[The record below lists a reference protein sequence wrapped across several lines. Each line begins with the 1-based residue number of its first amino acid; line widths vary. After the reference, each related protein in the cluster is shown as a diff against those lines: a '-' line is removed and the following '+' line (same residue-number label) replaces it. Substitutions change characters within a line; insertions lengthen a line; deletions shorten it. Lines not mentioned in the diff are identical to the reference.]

1 MDERTVQDRLVEA
14 AEVLFCQRGFD
25 DTGVREIAAAAGCN
39 VASINYYFGGK
50 DRLYIEVWRRQ
61 LAIMRETRTAGIR
74 KAMSGNELP
83 SLEELLKSYARSF
96 FEPLADESGLSV
108 GQGHCRF
115 VELMIREMVDPRLP
129 ADMFVTE
136 MVSPVMAVLT
146 EAIQTVCPWLKP
158 PTVQRMILSVVGQLM
173 YVVAARRMFERC
185 DCANLPRLNPE
196 EMIDHI
202 VRFSAAAIRGYEK
215 GERE

>member
-1 MDERTVQDRLVEA
+1 MDDKSVQDRLTEA
-14 AEVLFCQRGFD
+14 AEVLFCQRGFK

-50 DRLYIEVWRRQ
+50 DKLYIEVWRRQ
-61 LAIMRETRTAGIR
+61 LTVMREARIAGIR
-74 KAMSGNELP
+74 KVMSGGERP
-83 SLEELLKSYARSF
+83 SLEELLKSYAQSF
-96 FEPLADESGLSV
+96 YEPLVDEVGRPD

-115 VELMIREMVDPRLP
+115 MELMIREMIDPRLP
-129 ADMFVTE
+129 AEMFVTE
-136 MVSPVMAVLT
+136 MISPVMAVLR

-158 PTVQRMILSVVGQLM
+158 STIQHMILSVVGQLV

-185 DCANLPRLNPE
+185 DCADLPRLDSE

-202 VRFSAAAIRGYEK
+202 VRFSAAGVRGYAKE
-215 GERE
+215 ERE

>member
-61 LAIMRETRTAGIR
+61 LAIMRETRTGGIR
-74 KAMSGNELP
+74 KVMSGNELP

-96 FEPLADESGLSV
+96 LEPLADESGLSV

-158 PTVQRMILSVVGQLM
+158 PTVQRMILSVVGQLV

>member
-146 EAIQTVCPWLKP
+146 DAIQTVCPWLKP
-158 PTVQRMILSVVGQLM
+158 PTVQRMILSVVGQLV

>member
-74 KAMSGNELP
+74 KVMSGNELP

-96 FEPLADESGLSV
+96 FEPLADESGLSD
-108 GQGHCRF
+108 GQGQCRF

-129 ADMFVTE
+129 AEMFVTE

-146 EAIQTVCPWLKP
+146 EAIQAVCPWLKP
-158 PTVQRMILSVVGQLM
+158 PTVQRMILSVVGQLV

-185 DCANLPRLNPE
+185 DCADLPRLNPE

>member
-1 MDERTVQDRLVEA
+1 M
-14 AEVLFCQRGFD
+14 
-25 DTGVREIAAAAGCN
+25 
-39 VASINYYFGGK
+39 ASINYYFGGK
-50 DRLYIEVWRRQ
+50 DRLYVEVWRRQ
-61 LAIMRETRTAGIR
+61 LGIMRETRTAGIR

-158 PTVQRMILSVVGQLM
+158 PTVQRMILSVVGQLV

>member
-158 PTVQRMILSVVGQLM
+158 PTVQRMILSVVGQLV

-202 VRFSAAAIRGYEK
+202 VRFSAAAIRGDEK

>member
-50 DRLYIEVWRRQ
+50 DRLYVEVWRRQ
-61 LAIMRETRTAGIR
+61 LGIMRETRTAGIR

-158 PTVQRMILSVVGQLM
+158 PTVQRMILSVVGQLV

>member
-158 PTVQRMILSVVGQLM
+158 PTVQRMILSVVGQLV

>member
-74 KAMSGNELP
+74 KVMSGNELP

-158 PTVQRMILSVVGQLM
+158 PTVQRMILSVVGQLV

-185 DCANLPRLNPE
+185 DGANLPRLNPE

>member
-1 MDERTVQDRLVEA
+1 MDERTVQDRLAEA

-50 DRLYIEVWRRQ
+50 DRLYVEVWRRQ
-61 LAIMRETRTAGIR
+61 LGIMRETRTAGIR

-158 PTVQRMILSVVGQLM
+158 PTVQRMILSVVGQLV